1 MKKKQVNRFGH
12 AGKDRYEKEA
22 YRNFLTSK
30 FSLDKTE
37 NDPIDTNKTSESSFE
52 DERESIGKI
61 QKKSTWLKTKDF
73 LYDNWVIAI
82 ISGVLFLILGGYV
95 VLYREQGVQDFKI
108 NTIKDDITTIQSENN
123 KDEES
128 FGILKEKFDIFSTEV
143 SKDIEYIKKAL
154 KL

>member
-30 FSLDKTE
+30 FALDKTE

-52 DERESIGKI
+52 DERENIGKI
-61 QKKSTWLKTKDF
+61 KKKSTWLKTKDF

-95 VLYREQGVQDFKI
+95 VLYREQGVQDIKI
-108 NTIKDDITTIQSENN
+108 NTIKDDITTIQKDNKNN
-123 KDEES
+123 EES
-128 FGILKEKFDIFSTEV
+128 FGTLKEKFDIFSTEV
-143 SKDIEYIKKAL
+143 SKDIEYIKKML

>member
-1 MKKKQVNRFGH
+1 MKKRQVNRFGH

-30 FSLDKTE
+30 FALDKTE

-52 DERESIGKI
+52 DERENIGKI
-61 QKKSTWLKTKDF
+61 KKKSTWLKTKDF

-82 ISGVLFLILGGYV
+82 ISGVLVLILGGYAG
-95 VLYREQGVQDFKI
+95 LYREQGVQDLKI
-108 NTIKDDITTIQSENN
+108 NTIKDDVTAIQSKN
-123 KDEES
+123 KTDKES
-128 FGILKEKFDIFSTEV
+128 FYTLKEKFDIFSTEI